1 MGVDRSENSCNAG
14 GLRRRSGRA
23 STLELLVYRR
33 APLPTTVDSRTVPA
47 DIVSAALPEQE
58 ATVNRLKN
66 RLFIASA
73 GLAATGLIL
82 TGCGAGQ
89 ISQTANQESAV
100 NGTSANAKN
109 IALRNVHLLAVQNG
123 DYLQPGRTV
132 PLLFVAVNDSPDV
145 DDKLVGI
152 TSDVGTVAMTGDGAI
167 PAGAALV
174 VGPPMGQTEAMGSAI
189 PTAAEV
195 LLSKPITNGL
205 TYNFTFTFDKAG
217 QVVLAVPISA
227 GETPGL

>member
-1 MGVDRSENSCNAG
+1 
-14 GLRRRSGRA
+14 
-23 STLELLVYRR
+23 
-33 APLPTTVDSRTVPA
+33 
-47 DIVSAALPEQE
+47 VSAALPEQE
-58 ATVNRLKN
+58 ATVNRWKH

-89 ISQTANQESAV
+89 ISQSANQESAV

-132 PLLFVAVNDSPDV
+132 PLLFVAVNESPDV
-145 DDKLVGI
+145 NDSLVAI

-174 VGPPMGQTEAMGSAI
+174 VGPPMGQTQAMGSAM
-189 PTAAEV
+189 PPAAEV
-195 LLSKPITNGL
+195 MLSKPITNGL

-217 QVVLAVPISA
+217 QVVVAVPISA
-227 GETPGL
+227 GETPRE